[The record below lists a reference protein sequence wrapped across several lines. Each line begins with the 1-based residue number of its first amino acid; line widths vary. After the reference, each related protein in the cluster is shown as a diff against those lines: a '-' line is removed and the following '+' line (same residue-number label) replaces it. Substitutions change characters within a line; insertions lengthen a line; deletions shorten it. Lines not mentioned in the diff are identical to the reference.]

1 MQWSRG
7 FFELLGLDP
16 HKVTPLMRRIHPD
29 DRRPRRDLDE
39 LLLDRSLLE
48 GEFRIIRPNGVLRW
62 VHNQAEISLD
72 AAGEPACVLGVALDI
87 TGQRKVLYPLK
98 LDAERYNA
106 LTQVGGGLLWIGSS
120 DGRITALPNT
130 EQAPEA
136 HPFFGKGWADLL
148 HEEERDAALKSWA
161 ASVATG
167 QPYHVEYR
175 LRQLDGAYRWFRCM
189 AIPVPHIPTAA
200 FGSGWAFRSTCTT
213 RNS

>member
-72 AAGEPACVLGVALDI
+72 AAGDAGVCSWRSARHYRTTQGAVPA
-87 TGQRKVLYPLK
+87 
-98 LDAERYNA
+98 
-106 LTQVGGGLLWIGSS
+106 
-120 DGRITALPNT
+120 
-130 EQAPEA
+130 QA
-136 HPFFGKGWADLL
+136 
-148 HEEERDAALKSWA
+148 
-161 ASVATG
+161 
-167 QPYHVEYR
+167 
-175 LRQLDGAYRWFRCM
+175 
-189 AIPVPHIPTAA
+189 
-200 FGSGWAFRSTCTT
+200 
-213 RNS
+213 